1 MEQESLHSGDSPVAM
16 DSGSLASA
24 GNLPS
29 AAGTTPSDKEQ
40 NEQYSI
46 PPPVQTSLPKFF
58 DTSRLDKSASSSSET
73 TGNGAASPQH
83 LLNPSHLE
91 AGFDV
96 NSGSESFDSS
106 FKATSFRK
114 SHSREDSVLSN
125 VESVGGSSYNSGDTS
140 DSHRRAHNFSID
152 ERFQTRLSSL
162 SSIIQ
167 NKPKIVERINTQS
180 HSLDALID
188 PSSLS
193 TPWEAI
199 RWSKLRRLS
208 SQLYS
213 DIAISSYGRPC
224 VIFPASYICVG
235 TSRGLVLVFDY
246 HQNLLHA
253 LGQHNHVSEFGSV
266 TSIAISQD
274 QTFVGAGYEDGTIV
288 TWELSKPSSFNIKIR
303 PVSRNYQEQ
312 PDTIGHLE
320 GASIFNLAF
329 VKRRHS
335 SLISGDAQ
343 GMVFIHDTYRTILG
357 RTPKSRL
364 VLGRYPSNVRA
375 SSRKPTCIMGCS
387 PSPVK
392 SLEDLFIVAIMT
404 PYYLVLVSPL
414 PNPQTQY
421 KVSRSSD
428 ADYSMGFS
436 ACLAWYPGSKDMSK
450 NKSRTRLAYCWSN
463 HLKILEVTQTRDT
476 VTNDR
481 KLSFSSKKAYFGDES
496 IVDIEWISP
505 KLLALVTVT
514 QRLLIINEE
523 TMAVTAV
530 VDLINKH
537 VMHYDTFSSCLRG
550 IQLPSRNTSD
560 GPEPMIVA
568 ENFTNCIASFK
579 GRLFLLGKYEFVLGT
594 MSTWADRLMDVMDSG
609 DQVRAIELAT
619 SFYLGEDDSV
629 ALGLSQNSEERQAVM
644 LKTLP
649 DLILNCLRVALK
661 SSKPDSHDEPT
672 IKELANASLSAVVAI
687 RHFELL
693 DSISEQFEAA
703 KATSIFYERVSHFI
717 YAGDIVSL
725 PPRVF
730 KEMVLN
736 MSGNPEAL
744 EDVICRLDTSTL
756 DIDLTLK
763 LCKEHK
769 LTETAVYVWN
779 MALDDFI
786 GPLMGFIEQINH
798 DVQNNIGISLE
809 GDRVYPYLSYIL
821 TGRVY
826 PTGLTME
833 DEQKALKAKLACY
846 NLIFF
851 GTLQTYW
858 TSDEKFCISQ
868 TSFPFLSLLIQY
880 NAPAFFTALNEAFED
895 SFLNEI
901 GDSIDNKDGNVIHR
915 QLIIT
920 ILSELLNSKQFA
932 AESRIY
938 YDIFVARNYSK
949 FSQFI
954 ILPGAQL
961 TIIMEDL
968 CYLSSSENKEEC
980 EFALQSLFSK
990 YRPSDLD
997 SVISILYDKKY
1008 FSVLQYLFKTR
1019 EKYQKYLEIT
1029 FEMFFDQQKSANSR
1043 THGEVGK
1050 IFSVIS
1056 DCLNKTQAYMKE
1068 KAGVEKQLVD
1078 NFSLLVSWD
1087 SEKLVALVEKYAPK
1101 LHETVYRLEN
1111 PELQLSYI
1119 REHFRLVFDLGGGK
1133 GNAPPME
1140 ERTLYISLLS
1150 KSHQTAELHR
1160 LVNTILPGE
1169 SDIDLPSV
1177 VDDLIDSKCIDILVE
1192 LLRRRGRNRE
1202 AMIYLLDHLLY
1213 LDDDYTSAEIS
1224 SSDGE
1229 QIETLLKYYTE
1240 LGISLCQKSE
1250 GVVDELDESE
1260 QMWIKLLGTIAGMTK
1275 ESSGTEIE
1283 DDGSETSSVNTFK
1296 EVDDLKIS
1304 FKQQL
1309 LREALSSLL
1318 DTSTPKGINSSIQH
1332 NRLVVKIFRSLLD
1345 PGTSPGSHT
1354 IGSIRPIIQD
1364 IFEAYG
1370 YQKILLSVSKEI
1382 LDHDS
1387 YECLLDLVSERLKGW
1402 KISKSGECEGCGQRI
1417 YGVGID
1423 ASWIYEQWSHK
1434 QTKTLAQRLTPS
1446 KITDIDRTA
1455 KSKGKAKEI
1464 TADDTSKDILV
1475 VFKCGHTFHMS
1486 CLRRLGEEGHQSKV
1500 LHCLVCDN

>member
-1 MEQESLHSGDSPVAM
+1 MEQGSVQSGDASMNKESLVSPGD
-16 DSGSLASA
+16 
-24 GNLPS
+24 LPS
-29 AAGTTPSDKEQ
+29 TDVATSVEQ
-40 NEQYSI
+40 QEEQYSI
-46 PPPVQTSLPKFF
+46 PAPVETSLPKFF
-58 DTSRLDKSASSSSET
+58 DGSRLKRSANSGLEAVTDDST
-73 TGNGAASPQH
+73 SPQH
-83 LLNPSHLE
+83 PHNPSILE
-91 AGFDV
+91 AGFDI

-106 FKATSFRK
+106 FKATSLIK
-114 SHSREDSVLSN
+114 SHSRENSVLSY
-125 VESVGGSSYNSGDTS
+125 VESIGGSSYNSGDTS
-140 DSHRRAHNFSID
+140 ESHRRTHNFSID

-167 NKPKIVERINTQS
+167 SKTKVSDRS
-180 HSLDALID
+180 HSHSQSLDALVD

-193 TPWEAI
+193 SPWEAI

-213 DIAISSYGRPC
+213 DLAVSSYGRPC
-224 VIFPASYICVG
+224 VILPASFICVG
-235 TSRGLVLVFDY
+235 TSRGMVLVFDY
-246 HQNLLHA
+246 HQNLVHA

-320 GASIFNLAF
+320 GASIFNLSF
-329 VKRRHS
+329 VRRRHS

-364 VLGRYPSNVRA
+364 VLGRYPNNARA
-375 SSRKPTCIMGCS
+375 NNRKPTSIMGCS
-387 PSPVK
+387 PSPTK
-392 SLEDLFIVAIMT
+392 SSDDLLIVAVMT
-404 PYYLVLVSPL
+404 PYYLVIVSPL

-436 ACLAWYPGSKDMSK
+436 ACLSWYPGTRDISR

-463 HLKILEVTQTRDT
+463 HLKVLEVTQTKDPI
-476 VTNDR
+476 TNDI
-481 KLSFSSKKAYFGDES
+481 KLSFSSKKSYVGDES
-496 IVDIEWISP
+496 IVDIEWITP

-550 IQLPSRNTSD
+550 IQLPSKNTSF

-594 MSTWADRLMDVMDSG
+594 MSTWADRLMDVMESG
-609 DQVRAIELAT
+609 DQVKAIELAT

-629 ALGLSQNSEERQAVM
+629 ALGLSQNANERHSVM

-649 DLILNCLRVALK
+649 DLILNCLRGALK
-661 SSKPDSHDEPT
+661 NIKPDNFDKPAV
-672 IKELANASLSAVVAI
+672 KELADASLTAIVAI
-687 RHFELL
+687 KQLDLL
-693 DSISEQFEAA
+693 DNIAEQFEAA
-703 KATSIFYERVSHFI
+703 EAAFIFYERLSNFI
-717 YAGDIVSL
+717 YAGDIASL

-736 MSGNPEAL
+736 LSGNAEAL

-756 DIDLTLK
+756 DIDLTLR

-769 LTETAVYVWN
+769 LMETAVYVWN
-779 MALDDFI
+779 MALDDFT

-798 DVQNNIGISLE
+798 DMLNNGETSVE
-809 GDRVYPYLSYIL
+809 SNRVYPYLSYIL

-833 DEQKALKAKLACY
+833 DELKALKAKQTCY

-851 GTLQTYW
+851 GTLEHHW
-858 TSDEKFCISQ
+858 IKNEKFCISGN
-868 TSFPFLSLLIQY
+868 SFPFLSLLIQY
-880 NAPAFFTALNEAFED
+880 NPPAFFTALNEAFED

-901 GDSIDNKDGNVIHR
+901 GDSMGDEAGSVIHR

-920 ILSELLNSKQFA
+920 ILSELLNSKQFTA
-932 AESRIY
+932 NSRIY

-961 TIIMEDL
+961 TVIMENL
-968 CYLSSSENKEEC
+968 CYLSSPENKEEC

-990 YRPSDLD
+990 YRPTDLD
-997 SVISILYDKKY
+997 SVVSILYDKKY
-1008 FSVLQYLFKTR
+1008 YSVLQYLFKTR
-1019 EKYQKYLEIT
+1019 EKFQKYLEIT
-1029 FEMFFDQQKSANSR
+1029 FEMFFEQQKSGR
-1043 THGEVGK
+1043 PRIHGEVGK
-1050 IFSVIS
+1050 VFSVLS
-1056 DCLNKTQAYMKE
+1056 DCLSKTQGLMKE
-1068 KAGVEKQLVD
+1068 RAKVEKQLVD
-1078 NFSLLVSWD
+1078 HFSLLASWD
-1087 SEKLVALVEKYAPK
+1087 SEKLVALVEKYATK
-1101 LHETVYRLEN
+1101 LHETVYRMQDH
-1111 PELQLSYI
+1111 ELQLKYI

-1133 GNAPPME
+1133 GTAPPME

-1160 LVNTILPGE
+1160 LVYTILPGE
-1169 SDIDLPSV
+1169 SDIELPSV

-1213 LDDDYTSAEIS
+1213 LDEDYNSEDLS
-1224 SSDGE
+1224 SGDCK
-1229 QIETLLKYYTE
+1229 ETEVQLRYYTE
-1240 LGISLCQKSE
+1240 LGISICQKAE
-1250 GVVDELDESE
+1250 GVIDECEESE
-1260 QMWIKLLGTIAGMTK
+1260 QMWIKLLGTLAGMTK
-1275 ESSGTEIE
+1275 ESLETEINDE
-1283 DDGSETSSVNTFK
+1283 ELELSSVDTFK
-1296 EVDDLKIS
+1296 EVDDLKLS

-1318 DTSTPKGINSSIQH
+1318 DTSTSKGTNSSIQH
-1332 NRLVVKIFRSLLD
+1332 NRSVVKIFRSLLD
-1345 PGTSPGSHT
+1345 PGISPGSHT

-1370 YQKILLSVSKEI
+1370 YQKVLLNVSKEI

-1387 YECLLDLVSERLKGW
+1387 YECLLELVSERLKGW
-1402 KISKSGECEGCGQRI
+1402 KVSKSGECEGCGQRI

-1423 ASWIYEQWSHK
+1423 ASWIYEQWSSK
-1434 QTKTLAQRLTPS
+1434 QTKSFAQKLMPS
-1446 KITDIDRTA
+1446 KITDAEARTA
-1455 KSKGKAKEI
+1455 KNKGKSKELP
-1464 TADDTSKDILV
+1464 ADDTSKDILV

-1486 CLRRLGEEGHQSKV
+1486 CLRKLGEDDDESNE